1 MLYWIIGAG
10 KFGARAAKKLV
21 QAQPDARILLVDSD
35 LDTLL
40 ALPSIGGKQNMVE
53 TCFFDAIDFM
63 EKNLL
68 EDAGVALPGWI
79 VPAAPIHIAGLWLAR
94 RLAKHF
100 SVNQAPLPKQFIA
113 QLPNAMTGPDGTV
126 YASWADFMCPE
137 DCPEPENT
145 CFATKKPRQ
154 ANLFDLMEQAAQATG
169 ALPLVIRS
177 HQLAQG
183 VGGYRPQELFDAL
196 EKAAASPTGR
206 LIISATACRCHGV
219 AQGFIATPSNKG

>member
-21 QAQPDARILLVDSD
+21 QAQPDSKILLVDRD

-40 ALPSIGGKQNMVE
+40 ALPPIGGGQSMVE
-53 TCFFDAIDFM
+53 TCFFDAIEFM
-63 EKNLL
+63 EKDLL
-68 EDAGVALPGWI
+68 EDAGAALPGWI

-94 RLAKHF
+94 RLAKDF
-100 SVNQAPLPKQFIA
+100 SVSQAPLPKQFIA
-113 QLPNAMTGPDGTV
+113 RLPNAMIGPDGTV
-126 YASWADFMCPE
+126 YASWADFVCPQ
-137 DCPEPENT
+137 DCPEPADT

-154 ANLFDLMEQAAQATG
+154 ANLFDLMEQAAQGTG

-177 HQLAQG
+177 HQLAEG

-196 EKAAASPTGR
+196 KKAAASPKDR
-206 LIISATACRCHGV
+206 LIIAATACRCHGV
-219 AQGFIATPSNKG
+219 AQGFIAAGPKRG